1 MNRPDSVREEALER
15 ARAHSPFLRRLAE
28 QRGEIVERFLA
39 DGAEAAI
46 GQALAVHDEAIA
58 RRLRLQRGGLALA
71 VALGDLAGEL
81 SLEQVTRHLSDFA
94 DRAIDQ
100 ALGHALAERCEGAPL
115 EGISVISLGKLGSRE
130 LNYSSDVDLILIFD
144 PERLPVREG
153 RDVAEEA
160 VRIGQRFVKL
170 LQERTQDGYVQ
181 RVDLRLRPAPEVTP
195 IVLPVDAA
203 ISHYES
209 QAMGWERAA
218 FIRARVGGGDP
229 VLGQRFLEAVQP
241 FVWRRA
247 IDFGAVE
254 EIRSV
259 GARIRAHYAEGQR
272 FGPGYDLKRGRGGIR
287 EVEFYVQAQQLI
299 HGGRAPELRVPATLE
314 AIAALSHA
322 GHFDQT
328 TATVLADAYRD
339 LRTAEHR
346 VQMVDDRQTHDLPE
360 GEEALANVASLAGA
374 DGIEAWLATL
384 APHTERIGGLFDE
397 LAGEER
403 RLPRDAAKLERVLKE
418 MGFEDPATASRLIG
432 DWRTGKA
439 RSLRSVPARR
449 AFEAMLP
456 GMMETIGEAPHPNH
470 ALNRFADLVERL
482 PSGINIYRLLEARQD
497 LAQQFALILS
507 LAPALA
513 DQLARRPTLFDGLVD
528 RSALGSPGSAA
539 DMASALEEETGH
551 LDYDVALDHARRTI
565 NERRFGVGVQLIS
578 GAVDPLEAARRYAVI
593 AEGAVRALAGRT
605 LREFELM
612 HGRFADGAGLVILG
626 LGRLGGEALTHASDL
641 DIIFLYDAPE
651 GQSNGPRPLGPR
663 DYYNRLASRVS
674 SALSVP
680 TAAGPLYE
688 VDTRLRPE
696 GKQGPLAVSIDAFLD
711 YQRSDAWTWEHMA
724 MARARPVFGSEPAA
738 RKVMDGLEAILCAD
752 RDAGDTLEAVQAM
765 RRQMREHKPPKG
777 PLDLKLS
784 EGGLVDL
791 EFGIHA
797 RQLIHGDHFDP
808 HLERALD
815 ALVAAGL
822 APQGLV
828 EDHRLLTR
836 ALVAMRLVA
845 PDDGKPSRA
854 ARSWLAQELKLD
866 DWDAVLAALD
876 AARQRVAE
884 FWQSTGE
891 TT

>member
-1 MNRPDSVREEALER
+1 MNRIGANRPEALER
-15 ARAHSPFLRRLAE
+15 AKAHSPFLRRLCE
-28 QRGEIVERFLA
+28 QRESLVATFLEE
-39 DGAEAAI
+39 GSEAAI
-46 GQALAVHDEAIA
+46 SEALDVRDEDVVRAL
-58 RRLRLQRGGLALA
+58 RRQRGGLALT

-81 SLEQVTRHLSDFA
+81 SLEEVTRHLSDFA

-100 ALGHALAERCEGAPL
+100 ALAAALSERCEGAAL
-115 EGISVISLGKLGSRE
+115 QGISVISLGKLGSRE
-130 LNYSSDVDLILIFD
+130 LNYSSDVDLILIYD
-144 PERLPVREG
+144 PDRLPVREG

-160 VRIGQRFVKL
+160 VRIGQRFVKI
-170 LQERTQDGYVQ
+170 LQERTPDGYVV
-181 RVDLRLRPAPEVTP
+181 RVDLRLRPASEVTP

-229 VLGQRFLEAVQP
+229 VLGQRFLDAVQP

-254 EIRSV
+254 EIRAV
-259 GARIRAHYAEGQR
+259 GARIRAHYAEGQH

-299 HGGRAPELRVPATLE
+299 HGGRAPELRVPATLD
-314 AIAALSHA
+314 AIAALSVA
-322 GHFDQT
+322 GHFDET

-346 VQMVDDRQTHDLPE
+346 VQMIDDRQTHDIPE
-360 GEEALANVASLAGA
+360 QAEALEQVAALAGA
-374 DGIEAWLATL
+374 SSEAWLGSL
-384 APHTERIGGLFDE
+384 EPHTGRVGALFDD
-397 LAGEER
+397 LAGDER
-403 RLPRDAAKLERVLKE
+403 RLPRDAAKLERTLDKL
-418 MGFEDPATASRLIG
+418 GFDDARSAARLIG
-432 DWRTGKA
+432 EWRTGRA
-439 RSLRSVPARR
+439 RSLRSMPARR

-456 GMMETIGEAPHPNH
+456 GLVEAIAEAPHPNH
-470 ALNRFADLVERL
+470 ALNRFADLVDRL
-482 PSGINIYRLLEARQD
+482 PSGINIYRLLEARPD
-497 LAQQFALILS
+497 LAQQLALILS

-513 DQLARRPTLFDGLVD
+513 DQLARRPVLFDGLVD

-539 DMASALEEETGH
+539 DMAEALTEEMEP
-551 LDYDVALDHARRTI
+551 LDYDVALDRARRSI
-565 NERRFGVGVQLIS
+565 NEKRFGVGVQLIS
-578 GAVDPLEAARRYAVI
+578 GRVDPLEAARRYAVI
-593 AEGAVRALAGRT
+593 AEGAVRALAART
-605 LREFELM
+605 VREFELIR
-612 HGRFADGAGLVILG
+612 GRFPEGGGLVILG

-641 DIIFLYDAPE
+641 DIIFLYDVLSE
-651 GQSNGPRPLGPR
+651 GRSNGARPLGPG
-663 DYYNRLASRVS
+663 DYYNRLANRVS
-674 SALSVP
+674 AALSVP

-696 GKQGPLAVSIDAFLD
+696 GKNGPLAVSIDAFLD
-711 YQRSDAWTWEHMA
+711 YQRNDAWTWEHMA
-724 MARARPVFGSEPAA
+724 MARARVVYGDPKSAA
-738 RKVMDGLEAILCAD
+738 TVMDGLHDILTAE
-752 RDAGDTLEAVQAM
+752 RDGEDTLEAVRAM

-777 PLDLKLS
+777 PHDLKLS

-791 EFGIHA
+791 EFGVHA
-797 RQLIHGDHFDP
+797 RQLLAGDHFHPD
-808 HLERALD
+808 LNKAVD
-815 ALVAAGL
+815 ALVGAGL
-822 APQGLV
+822 APDTLV

-845 PDDGKPSRA
+845 PDDGQPSRA
-854 ARSWLAQELKLD
+854 ARGWLAKELNKQ
-866 DWDAVLAALD
+866 DWDSLLAALD